1 MSLIT
6 ENNALG
12 NGSNPNFSFTFKYVK
27 ESDVYVSVDD
37 VVQTLNTH
45 YTFAPNTSSIT
56 FLPAH
61 IPVNQA
67 RVRIFRET
75 ALTDPA
81 AEFFPGSAI
90 RAQDLNANNDQVL
103 FSAQERKERSLDT
116 TGGTITGSVTVN
128 GDVIFEGLTEDA
140 NETTLT
146 VVDPTQDNTITLPN
160 ASGHVPLL
168 AATSTT
174 QITATPAD
182 INKVGPVTDGTVTAS
197 KAVVVD
203 ANKDITGFRNVTMS
217 GNLDVDATANLDA
230 VDIDDN
236 VDLGANLNF
245 TGSARVISAV
255 DNNATALT
263 VTDGADTYLTFDTTT
278 GADKVVTNKT
288 LNVAGNL
295 EIAGTQVT
303 SSATNLN
310 IVDGMT
316 KSTTLV
322 TSSNTEFPTS
332 KAVADWVNTQL
343 DSIDGFVA
351 IADEN
356 SFPDTQAPNQTTI
369 SIADAGGIVVDAS
382 GVGAGQTVSGTAVT
396 INGFNSSF
404 HSSTI
409 VAGVRLLVEST
420 GAGQIYNYHKAT
432 LKESDLVQLSDD
444 INDFNERYRTDNSGS
459 NPTTNND
466 SGDLFFNQA
475 TGKMLVYNGLTSAWE
490 EVQSIGQFFEI
501 PSSELADFASGT
513 AATEI
518 ISNAPTTAQQIILS
532 INGVIQKPSA
542 GTGTPAEGFT
552 LNGGLITLAATP
564 PAGSSVFGVIIGSSV
579 NIGTPSAGTVNT
591 LQLANDGVNNDKLDS
606 TTGAEAVNTNVI
618 RDNAITSAKIAD
630 DQVTEPKLGT
640 SSAGSTG
647 QFLQKTGAT
656 TMNWATVDTSIAD
669 NSITEPK
676 LATDNA
682 GSTGQ
687 YLQKTATGMDWAALV
702 IPPAVPTGSVH
713 MFAMSSAP
721 TGYLVCDGTTVS
733 RTTYADLFS
742 AIGTTYGAGDGS
754 TTFALPD
761 LRGVFVR
768 GWSNTAST
776 DAGRVFGSIQQDA
789 TAVNGLSLTDPG
801 HDHDPRVGSNT
812 MTGTSASANNGVP
825 GSRRSSTETTGIT
838 LSSTDTETRPV
849 NIALLYAI
857 KT

>member
-61 IPVNQA
+61 IPALNA
-67 RVRIFRET
+67 KVRIYRET
-75 ALTDPA
+75 SLTDPA

-128 GDVIFEGLTEDA
+128 GNVIFEGITEDA

-203 ANKDITGFRNVTMS
+203 ANKDITGLRNVTIT
-217 GNLDVDATANLDA
+217 GDLDVDATANLDA

-303 SSATNLN
+303 SSAANLN
-310 IVDGMT
+310 IVQGMT

-322 TSSNTEFPTS
+322 TSSDTEFPTS

-343 DSIDGFVA
+343 GAIDGFVA

-356 SFPDTQAPNQTTI
+356 SFPNTQAPNQVTI
-369 SIADAGGIVVDAS
+369 SIADAGGIIVNGS
-382 GVGAGQTVSGTAVT
+382 GVGTGQTANGTTVT
-396 INGFNSSF
+396 INGFATNF
-404 HSSTI
+404 HNTTI

-432 LKESDLVQLSDD
+432 LKEADLVNLSDD
-444 INDFNERYRTDNSGS
+444 IQDFAERYRVGPN

-466 SGDLFFNQA
+466 GGDLFYN
-475 TGKMLVYNGLTSAWE
+475 TGSNKMLVYNATNTAWE

-501 PSSELADFASGT
+501 PASELADFAAGT
-513 AATEI
+513 AATEVI
-518 ISNAPTTAQQIILS
+518 TNAPATAQQIILS
-532 INGVIQKPSA
+532 INGVIQKPSS
-542 GTGTPAEGFT
+542 GTGTPTEGFT
-552 LNGGLITLAATP
+552 LSGATITLAATP
-564 PAGSSVFGVIIGSSV
+564 PAGSTVFGVIIGSSV
-579 NIGTPSAGTVNT
+579 NVGTPSAGTVDT

-606 TTGAEAVNTNVI
+606 TTGSEAVDTNVI
-618 RDNAITSAKIAD
+618 RDNAITANKIAN
-630 DQVTEPKLGT
+630 DQVTEPKLAT
-640 SSAGSTG
+640 TSAGSTG
-647 QFLQKTGAT
+647 LFLQKTGAT
-656 TMNWATVDTSIAD
+656 TM
-669 NSITEPK
+669 
-676 LATDNA
+676 
-682 GSTGQ
+682 
-687 YLQKTATGMDWAALV
+687 DWAAVPAPSISNASTFTGDISTTQFTIVTGHTVHSILV
-702 IPPAVPTGSVH
+702 VMNGLVLRPTTDYTVSGTDLT
-713 MFAMSSAP
+713 FTSAP
-721 TGYLVCDGTTVS
+721 GLGDEIDVRYLP
-733 RTTYADLFS
+733 
-742 AIGTTYGAGDGS
+742 I
-754 TTFALPD
+754 
-761 LRGVFVR
+761 
-768 GWSNTAST
+768 
-776 DAGRVFGSIQQDA
+776 
-789 TAVNGLSLTDPG
+789 
-801 HDHDPRVGSNT
+801 
-812 MTGTSASANNGVP
+812 
-825 GSRRSSTETTGIT
+825 
-838 LSSTDTETRPV
+838 
-849 NIALLYAI
+849 
-857 KT
+857 

>member
-6 ENNALG
+6 ENTVVA
-12 NGSNPNFSFTFKYVK
+12 NGGTTYNFTFKYVK

-37 VVQTLNTH
+37 VVKTKDTH

-61 IPVNQA
+61 IPALNA

-75 ALTDPA
+75 SLTDPA

-116 TGGTITGSVTVN
+116 TGGTITGNVTVN

-303 SSATNLN
+303 SSATDLN

-316 KSTTLV
+316 KSTTLS

-343 DSIDGFVA
+343 DAIDGFVA

-356 SFPDTQAPNQTTI
+356 SFPNTQPPDQVTV
-369 SIADAGGIVVDAS
+369 SIADAGGIAVNGS
-382 GVGAGQTVSGTAVT
+382 GVGTGQTAGGATVT
-396 INGFNSSF
+396 INNFASNF
-404 HSSTI
+404 HNTTI

-444 INDFNERYRTDNSGS
+444 IQDFNERYRTDNSGS
-459 NPTTNND
+459 NPSTNND
-466 SGDLFFNQA
+466 SGDLFFNQS
-475 TGKMLVYNGLTSAWE
+475 TGKMLVYNGLNSAWE

-501 PSSELADFASGT
+501 PASELADFASGT

-518 ISNAPTTAQQIILS
+518 ISNAPTSAQQIILS
-532 INGVIQKPSA
+532 INGVIQKPSS

-564 PAGSSVFGVIIGSSV
+564 PAGSSVFGIIIGSSV
-579 NIGTPSAGTVNT
+579 NIGTPSANSVNT
-591 LQLANDGVNNDKLDS
+591 LQLVNDSVNNDILDS

-618 RDNAITSAKIAD
+618 RDDAITAAKIAN
-630 DQVTEPKLGT
+630 DQ
-640 SSAGSTG
+640 
-647 QFLQKTGAT
+647 
-656 TMNWATVDTSIAD
+656 
-669 NSITEPK
+669 IT
-676 LATDNA
+676 D
-682 GSTGQ
+682 
-687 YLQKTATGMDWAALV
+687 
-702 IPPAVPTGSVH
+702 
-713 MFAMSSAP
+713 
-721 TGYLVCDGTTVS
+721 
-733 RTTYADLFS
+733 
-742 AIGTTYGAGDGS
+742 
-754 TTFALPD
+754 
-761 LRGVFVR
+761 
-768 GWSNTAST
+768 
-776 DAGRVFGSIQQDA
+776 
-789 TAVNGLSLTDPG
+789 
-801 HDHDPRVGSNT
+801 
-812 MTGTSASANNGVP
+812 
-825 GSRRSSTETTGIT
+825 
-838 LSSTDTETRPV
+838 
-849 NIALLYAI
+849 
-857 KT
+857 

>member
-6 ENNALG
+6 EETVVATG
-12 NGSNPNFSFTFKYVK
+12 NPTYNFTFKYVK

-37 VVQTLNTH
+37 AVKTKDTH

-56 FLPAH
+56 FLAGH
-61 IPVNQA
+61 IPQA
-67 RVRIFRET
+67 PAKVRIFRET
-75 ALTDPA
+75 DLVNPS

-116 TGGTITGSVTVN
+116 TGGTITGNVTIN
-128 GDVIFEGLTEDA
+128 GNVIFEGLTEDA
-140 NETTLT
+140 HETTLT
-146 VVDPTQDNTITLPN
+146 VVDPTQDNTVTFPN

-168 AATSTT
+168 ATTSTT

>member
-6 ENNALG
+6 EDNALG

-37 VVQTLNTH
+37 VVKTKDTH

-61 IPVNQA
+61 IPALNA

-75 ALTDPA
+75 SLTDPA

-174 QITATPAD
+174 QISVTPAD

-203 ANKDITGFRNVTMS
+203 ANKDITGLRNVTMS

-303 SSATNLN
+303 SSATDLN

-322 TSSNTEFPTS
+322 TNSDTEFPTS
-332 KAVADWVNTQL
+332 KAVADWVTTQL
-343 DSIDGFVA
+343 DAIDGFVA

-356 SFPDTQAPNQTTI
+356 SFPNTQPPNQVTV
-369 SIADAGGIVVDAS
+369 SIADAGGLSVDGS
-382 GVGAGQTVSGTAVT
+382 GSATCQTLNGTAVT
-396 INGFNSSF
+396 INNFASNF
-404 HSSTI
+404 HGSPI

-420 GAGQIYNYHKAT
+420 GSGQVYNYHKAT
-432 LKESDLVQLSDD
+432 LKESDLVNLSDD
-444 INDFNERYRTDNSGS
+444 MQDFAERYRVGS
-459 NPTTNND
+459 TNPTTDNNG
-466 SGDLFFNQA
+466 GDLFYN
-475 TGKMLVYNGLTSAWE
+475 TGSNKMLVYNETNTAWE

-501 PSSELADFASGT
+501 PSSELADFAAGT
-513 AATEI
+513 AATEVI
-518 ISNAPTTAQQIILS
+518 TNAPATAQQIILS
-532 INGVIQKPSA
+532 INGVIQKPSS
-542 GTGTPAEGFT
+542 GTGTPTEGFT
-552 LNGGLITLAATP
+552 LSGATITLAATP
-564 PAGSSVFGVIIGSSV
+564 PASSTVFGVIIGSSV
-579 NIGTPSAGTVNT
+579 NIGTPSAGTVGP
-591 LQLANDGVNNDKLDS
+591 LQLADDGVNNDKLDS
-606 TTGAEAVNTNVI
+606 TTGSEAVNTNVI
-618 RDNAITSAKIAD
+618 RDDAITSAKIAN
-630 DQVTEPKLGT
+630 DQVTEPKLAT
-640 SSAGSTG
+640 TSAGTTG
-647 QFLQKTGAT
+647 LFLQKTGAT
-656 TMNWATVDTSIAD
+656 TM
-669 NSITEPK
+669 
-676 LATDNA
+676 
-682 GSTGQ
+682 
-687 YLQKTATGMDWAALV
+687 DWAAVPAPSISNASTFTGDNTTTAFTITTGHTVHSILV
-702 IPPAVPTGSVH
+702 VLNGLVLRPTTDYTVS
-713 MFAMSSAP
+713 
-721 TGYLVCDGTTVS
+721 GTTLTF
-733 RTTYADLFS
+733 TTAP
-742 AIGTTYGAGDGS
+742 GTGDEIDVRY
-754 TTFALPD
+754 LP
-761 LRGVFVR
+761 
-768 GWSNTAST
+768 
-776 DAGRVFGSIQQDA
+776 I
-789 TAVNGLSLTDPG
+789 
-801 HDHDPRVGSNT
+801 
-812 MTGTSASANNGVP
+812 
-825 GSRRSSTETTGIT
+825 
-838 LSSTDTETRPV
+838 
-849 NIALLYAI
+849 
-857 KT
+857 

>member
-6 ENNALG
+6 EDNALG

-37 VVQTLNTH
+37 VVKTKDTH

-61 IPVNQA
+61 IPALNA

-75 ALTDPA
+75 SLTDPA

-140 NETTLT
+140 NETSLT

-174 QITATPAD
+174 QIAVTPED
-182 INKVGPVTDGTVTAS
+182 INKVGPVSDGTVTAS

-203 ANKDITGFRNVTMS
+203 ANKDITGLRNVTIT
-217 GNLDVDATANLDA
+217 GDLDVDATANLDA

-303 SSATNLN
+303 SSATDLN

-322 TSSNTEFPTS
+322 TSSDTEFPTS

-343 DSIDGFVA
+343 DAIDGFVA

-356 SFPDTQAPNQTTI
+356 SFPNTQPPDQVTV
-369 SIADAGGIVVDAS
+369 SIADAGGI
-382 GVGAGQTVSGTAVT
+382 
-396 INGFNSSF
+396 
-404 HSSTI
+404 
-409 VAGVRLLVEST
+409 
-420 GAGQIYNYHKAT
+420 
-432 LKESDLVQLSDD
+432 
-444 INDFNERYRTDNSGS
+444 
-459 NPTTNND
+459 
-466 SGDLFFNQA
+466 
-475 TGKMLVYNGLTSAWE
+475 
-490 EVQSIGQFFEI
+490 
-501 PSSELADFASGT
+501 
-513 AATEI
+513 
-518 ISNAPTTAQQIILS
+518 
-532 INGVIQKPSA
+532 
-542 GTGTPAEGFT
+542 
-552 LNGGLITLAATP
+552 
-564 PAGSSVFGVIIGSSV
+564 
-579 NIGTPSAGTVNT
+579 
-591 LQLANDGVNNDKLDS
+591 
-606 TTGAEAVNTNVI
+606 AVN
-618 RDNAITSAKIAD
+618 R
-630 DQVTEPKLGT
+630 
-640 SSAGSTG
+640 
-647 QFLQKTGAT
+647 
-656 TMNWATVDTSIAD
+656 
-669 NSITEPK
+669 
-676 LATDNA
+676 
-682 GSTGQ
+682 
-687 YLQKTATGMDWAALV
+687 
-702 IPPAVPTGSVH
+702 
-713 MFAMSSAP
+713 
-721 TGYLVCDGTTVS
+721 
-733 RTTYADLFS
+733 
-742 AIGTTYGAGDGS
+742 
-754 TTFALPD
+754 
-761 LRGVFVR
+761 
-768 GWSNTAST
+768 
-776 DAGRVFGSIQQDA
+776 
-789 TAVNGLSLTDPG
+789 
-801 HDHDPRVGSNT
+801 
-812 MTGTSASANNGVP
+812 
-825 GSRRSSTETTGIT
+825 
-838 LSSTDTETRPV
+838 
-849 NIALLYAI
+849 
-857 KT
+857 

>member
-6 ENNALG
+6 EDTVVA
-12 NGSNPNFSFTFKYVK
+12 NGGTTYNFTFKYVK

-37 VVQTLNTH
+37 VVKTKDTH

-56 FLPAH
+56 FLAGH
-61 IPVNQA
+61 IPQA
-67 RVRIFRET
+67 PAKVRIFRET
-75 ALTDPA
+75 DLVDPA

-116 TGGTITGSVTVN
+116 TGGTITGDVTVN
-128 GDVIFEGLTEDA
+128 GNVIFEGLTEDA

-303 SSATNLN
+303 SSATDLN

-316 KSTTLV
+316 KSTTLS

-343 DSIDGFVA
+343 GAIDGFVA

-356 SFPDTQAPNQTTI
+356 SFPNTQPPNQVTV
-369 SIADAGGIVVDAS
+369 SIADAGGLSVDSS
-382 GVGAGQTVSGTAVT
+382 GSATCQTLNGTTVT
-396 INGFNSSF
+396 INNFASNF
-404 HSSTI
+404 HGSPI

-444 INDFNERYRTDNSGS
+444 MQDFNERYRTDNSGS
-459 NPTTNND
+459 NPTTNNH
-466 SGDLFFNQA
+466 SGDLFFNQS

-501 PSSELADFASGT
+501 PASELADFASGT

-518 ISNAPTTAQQIILS
+518 ISNAPTSAQQIILS
-532 INGVIQKPSA
+532 INGVIQKPSS

-564 PAGSSVFGVIIGSSV
+564 PAGSSVFGIIIGSSV
-579 NIGTPSAGTVNT
+579 NIGIPSANSVNT
-591 LQLANDGVNNDKLDS
+591 LQLVNDSVNNDILDS

-618 RDNAITSAKIAD
+618 RDSAINAAKIQD
-630 DQVTEPKLGT
+630 DQVTEPKL
-640 SSAGSTG
+640 
-647 QFLQKTGAT
+647 AT
-656 TMNWATVDTSIAD
+656 TS
-669 NSITEPK
+669 
-676 LATDNA
+676 A

-687 YLQKTATGMDWAALV
+687 YLQKTGATTMDWASVSTDLVADTTPQLGGNLDVNGNQIVSASNGNISIQPNGTGTVEVKRASSALNTLTDAAT
-702 IPPAVPTGSVH
+702 IAVDLSLANNHTVTLGGNRTLGNPTNAEPGQTGSIFIVQ
-713 MFAMSSAP
+713 
-721 TGYLVCDGTTVS
+721 DGTGG
-733 RTTYADLFS
+733 RTLTPDTNWHFAKGGTHPTFS
-742 AIGTTYGAGDGS
+742 TAANAVDRIDYIVRTS
-754 TTFALPD
+754 TSIHCVATFNY
-761 LRGVFVR
+761 
-768 GWSNTAST
+768 S
-776 DAGRVFGSIQQDA
+776 
-789 TAVNGLSLTDPG
+789 
-801 HDHDPRVGSNT
+801 
-812 MTGTSASANNGVP
+812 
-825 GSRRSSTETTGIT
+825 
-838 LSSTDTETRPV
+838 
-849 NIALLYAI
+849 
-857 KT
+857 

>member
-6 ENNALG
+6 EDNALG

-45 YTFAPNTSSIT
+45 YTFSPNTSSIT

-61 IPVNQA
+61 IPGNQA

-75 ALTDPA
+75 ALTEPA

-116 TGGTITGSVTVN
+116 TGGTITGNVTVN

-174 QITATPAD
+174 QIAVTPAD

-203 ANKDITGFRNVTMS
+203 ANKDITGLRNVTMS

-255 DNNATALT
+255 DNNAAALT

-303 SSATNLN
+303 SSATDLN

-322 TSSNTEFPTS
+322 TSSDTEFPTS

-343 DSIDGFVA
+343 DAIDGFVA
-351 IADEN
+351 IANEN
-356 SFPDTQAPNQTTI
+356 SFPNTQPPDQVTV
-369 SIADAGGIVVDAS
+369 SIADAGGIAVNGS
-382 GVGAGQTVSGTAVT
+382 GVGTGQTAGGATVT
-396 INGFNSSF
+396 INNFASNF
-404 HSSTI
+404 HNTTI

-420 GAGQIYNYHKAT
+420 GSGQIYNYHKAT
-432 LKESDLVQLSDD
+432 LKEADLVNLSDD
-444 INDFNERYRTDNSGS
+444 IQDFGERYRVGPN

-466 SGDLFFNQA
+466 GGDLFFN
-475 TGKMLVYNGLTSAWE
+475 TGSNKMLVYNATNTAWE

-501 PSSELADFASGT
+501 PSSELADFANGV
-513 AATEI
+513 AATET
-518 ISNAPTTAQQIILS
+518 ISNAPATAQQIILS
-532 INGVIQKPSA
+532 INGVIQKPSS

-552 LNGGLITLAATP
+552 LSGATITLAATP
-564 PAGSSVFGVIIGSSV
+564 PAGSTVFGVIIGSSV
-579 NIGTPSAGTVNT
+579 NVGTPSAGTVDT
-591 LQLANDGVNNDKLDS
+591 LQLADDGVNNDKLDS

-669 NSITEPK
+669 DSITEPK

-713 MFAMSSAP
+713 MFAMAAVPS
-721 TGYLVCDGTTVS
+721 GYLVCEGQNVS

-742 AIGTTYGAGDGS
+742 AIGTTFGAGDGS

-761 LRGVFVR
+761 LRNEFIR
-768 GWSNTAST
+768 GADPSG
-776 DAGRVFGSIQQDA
+776 GRAIGATEADA
-789 TAVNGLSLTDPG
+789 TAVNGLGLTDPG
-801 HDHDPRVGSNT
+801 HFHGINTTGVGNYV
-812 MTGTSASANNGVP
+812 ASALPRGYTQVMGTATSN
-825 GSRRSSTETTGIT
+825 SATTGIT
-838 LSSTDTETRPV
+838 LSSTDTETRPQNV
-849 NIALLYAI
+849 ALLYAI

>member
-6 ENNALG
+6 EDNALG

-37 VVQTLNTH
+37 VVKTKDTH

-61 IPVNQA
+61 IPALNA

-75 ALTDPA
+75 SLTDPA

-174 QITATPAD
+174 QIAVTPAD

-203 ANKDITGFRNVTMS
+203 ANKDITGLRNVTMS

-303 SSATNLN
+303 SSATDLN

-322 TSSNTEFPTS
+322 TNSDTEFPTS
-332 KAVADWVNTQL
+332 KAVADWVTTQL
-343 DSIDGFVA
+343 DAIDGFVA

-356 SFPDTQAPNQTTI
+356 SFPNTQPPNQVTV
-369 SIADAGGIVVDAS
+369 SIADAGGLSVDGS
-382 GVGAGQTVSGTAVT
+382 GSATCQTLNGTAVT
-396 INGFNSSF
+396 INNFASNF
-404 HSSTI
+404 HGSPI

-420 GAGQIYNYHKAT
+420 GSGQVYNYHKAT
-432 LKESDLVQLSDD
+432 LKESDLVNLSDD
-444 INDFNERYRTDNSGS
+444 MQDFAERYRVGS
-459 NPTTNND
+459 TNPTTDNNG
-466 SGDLFFNQA
+466 GDLFYN
-475 TGKMLVYNGLTSAWE
+475 TGSNKMLVYNETNTAWE

-501 PSSELADFASGT
+501 PSSELADFAAGT
-513 AATEI
+513 AATEVI
-518 ISNAPTTAQQIILS
+518 TNAPATAQQIILS
-532 INGVIQKPSA
+532 INGVIQKPSS
-542 GTGTPAEGFT
+542 GTGTPTEGFT
-552 LNGGLITLAATP
+552 LSGATITLAATP
-564 PAGSSVFGVIIGSSV
+564 PAGSTVFGVIIGSSV
-579 NIGTPSAGTVNT
+579 NVGTPSAGTVDT
-591 LQLANDGVNNDKLDS
+591 LQLADDGVDNDKLDS

-618 RDNAITSAKIAD
+618 RDSAITAAKIAD
-630 DQVTEPKLGT
+630 DQVTEPKLAT
-640 SSAGSTG
+640 ANAGSTG

-656 TMNWATVDTSIAD
+656 TMDWADASVTISNATLFTGD
-669 NSITEPK
+669 NSTTQFTIVTGHTVHSILVVMNGLVLRPT
-676 LATDNA
+676 TDYTVS
-682 GSTGQ
+682 GTT
-687 YLQKTATGMDWAALV
+687 LTFT
-702 IPPAVPTGSVH
+702 
-713 MFAMSSAP
+713 SAP
-721 TGYLVCDGTTVS
+721 GLGDEIDVRYLP
-733 RTTYADLFS
+733 
-742 AIGTTYGAGDGS
+742 I
-754 TTFALPD
+754 
-761 LRGVFVR
+761 
-768 GWSNTAST
+768 
-776 DAGRVFGSIQQDA
+776 
-789 TAVNGLSLTDPG
+789 
-801 HDHDPRVGSNT
+801 
-812 MTGTSASANNGVP
+812 
-825 GSRRSSTETTGIT
+825 
-838 LSSTDTETRPV
+838 
-849 NIALLYAI
+849 
-857 KT
+857 

>member
-6 ENNALG
+6 EDNALG

-37 VVQTLNTH
+37 VVKTKDTH

-61 IPVNQA
+61 IPALNA

-75 ALTDPA
+75 SLTDPA

-140 NETTLT
+140 NETSLT

-174 QITATPAD
+174 QIAVTPED
-182 INKVGPVTDGTVTAS
+182 INKVGPVSDGTVTAS

-203 ANKDITGFRNVTMS
+203 ANKDITGLRNVTIT
-217 GNLDVDATANLDA
+217 GDLDVDATANLDA

-303 SSATNLN
+303 SSATDLN

-322 TSSNTEFPTS
+322 TSSDTEFPTS

-343 DSIDGFVA
+343 DAIDGFVA

-356 SFPDTQAPNQTTI
+356 SFPNTQPPDQVTV
-369 SIADAGGIVVDAS
+369 SIADAGGIAVNGS
-382 GVGAGQTVSGTAVT
+382 GVGTGQTAGGATVT
-396 INGFNSSF
+396 INNFASNF
-404 HSSTI
+404 HNTTI

-420 GAGQIYNYHKAT
+420 GSGQIYNYHKAT
-432 LKESDLVQLSDD
+432 IKESDLVQLSDD

-501 PSSELADFASGT
+501 PASELADFASGT

-532 INGVIQKPSA
+532 INGVIQKPNS
-542 GTGTPAEGFT
+542 GTGTPTEGFT

-564 PAGSSVFGVIIGSSV
+564 PAGSTVFGVIIGSSV
-579 NIGTPSAGTVNT
+579 NVGTPSAGTVGS
-591 LQLANDGVNNDKLDS
+591 LQLADDGVNNDKLDS

-630 DQVTEPKLGT
+630 DQVTEPKLAT
-640 SSAGSTG
+640 TSAGTTG
-647 QFLQKTGAT
+647 LFLQKTGAT
-656 TMNWATVDTSIAD
+656 TM
-669 NSITEPK
+669 
-676 LATDNA
+676 
-682 GSTGQ
+682 
-687 YLQKTATGMDWAALV
+687 DWAAVPAPSISNASTFTGDNTTVDFTIVTGHTVHSILV
-702 IPPAVPTGSVH
+702 VLNGLVLRPTTDYTVS
-713 MFAMSSAP
+713 
-721 TGYLVCDGTTVS
+721 GTTLTF
-733 RTTYADLFS
+733 TTAP
-742 AIGTTYGAGDGS
+742 GTGDEIDVRY
-754 TTFALPD
+754 LP
-761 LRGVFVR
+761 
-768 GWSNTAST
+768 
-776 DAGRVFGSIQQDA
+776 I
-789 TAVNGLSLTDPG
+789 
-801 HDHDPRVGSNT
+801 
-812 MTGTSASANNGVP
+812 
-825 GSRRSSTETTGIT
+825 
-838 LSSTDTETRPV
+838 
-849 NIALLYAI
+849 
-857 KT
+857 

>member
-6 ENNALG
+6 EDNALG
-12 NGSNPNFSFTFKYVK
+12 TGSASTFSFTFKYVK

-37 VVQTLNTH
+37 VVKTKDTH

-61 IPVNQA
+61 IPALNA

-75 ALTDPA
+75 SLTDPA

-116 TGGTITGSVTVN
+116 TGGTLTGSVTVN
-128 GDVIFEGLTEDA
+128 GDVIFEGITEDA

-174 QITATPAD
+174 QITVTPAD

-203 ANKDITGFRNVTMS
+203 SNKDITGLRNVTIT
-217 GNLDVDATANLDA
+217 GDLDVDATANLDA

-295 EIAGTQVT
+295 EIAGSQVT

-316 KSTTLV
+316 KSTTLS
-322 TSSNTEFPTS
+322 TSSDTEFPTS

-343 DSIDGFVA
+343 DAIDGFVA

-356 SFPDTQAPNQTTI
+356 SFPNTQPPDQVTV
-369 SIADAGGIVVDAS
+369 SIADAGGIVVNGS
-382 GVGAGQTVSGTAVT
+382 GVGTGQTAGGTTVT
-396 INGFNSSF
+396 INNFATNF
-404 HSSTI
+404 HGSTI

-420 GAGQIYNYHKAT
+420 GSGQIYNYHKAT

-475 TGKMLVYNGLTSAWE
+475 TGKMLVYNGLNSAWE

-501 PSSELADFASGT
+501 PASELADFASGT

-518 ISNAPTTAQQIILS
+518 ISNAPTTAQQILLS
-532 INGVIQKPSA
+532 INGVIQKPNA
-542 GTGTPAEGFT
+542 GTGTPTEGFT

-564 PAGSSVFGVIIGSSV
+564 PAGSNVFGVIIGSSV
-579 NIGTPSAGTVNT
+579 NIGTPSANTVDT
-591 LQLANDGVNNDKLDS
+591 LQLVIDSVDNTILDS

-618 RDNAITSAKIAD
+618 RDDAITAAKIAD
-630 DQVTEPKLGT
+630 DQVTEPKLAT
-640 SSAGSTG
+640 TSAGSTG
-647 QFLQKTGAT
+647 LFLQKTGAT
-656 TMNWATVDTSIAD
+656 TMDWAAVPAPSIS
-669 NSITEPK
+669 N
-676 LATDNA
+676 AT
-682 GSTGQ
+682 
-687 YLQKTATGMDWAALV
+687 TATGDNTTTDFTIVTGHTVHSILV
-702 IPPAVPTGSVH
+702 VLNGLVLRPTTDYTVS
-713 MFAMSSAP
+713 
-721 TGYLVCDGTTVS
+721 GTTLTF
-733 RTTYADLFS
+733 TTAP
-742 AIGTTYGAGDGS
+742 GTGDEIDVRY
-754 TTFALPD
+754 LP
-761 LRGVFVR
+761 
-768 GWSNTAST
+768 
-776 DAGRVFGSIQQDA
+776 I
-789 TAVNGLSLTDPG
+789 
-801 HDHDPRVGSNT
+801 
-812 MTGTSASANNGVP
+812 
-825 GSRRSSTETTGIT
+825 
-838 LSSTDTETRPV
+838 
-849 NIALLYAI
+849 
-857 KT
+857 

>member
-6 ENNALG
+6 EDTVVA
-12 NGSNPNFSFTFKYVK
+12 NGGTTYNFTFKYVK
-27 ESDVYVSVDD
+27 ESDVYVSVDG
-37 VVQTLNTH
+37 VVKTKDTH

-56 FLPAH
+56 FLAGH
-61 IPVNQA
+61 IPQSPA
-67 RVRIFRET
+67 KVRIFRET
-75 ALTDPA
+75 DLVDPA

-116 TGGTITGSVTVN
+116 TGGTITGNVTVN

-174 QITATPAD
+174 QIAVTPAD

-255 DNNATALT
+255 DNNPTALT

-278 GADKVVTNKT
+278 GQDKVVTNKT

-295 EIAGTQVT
+295 EIAGSQVT
-303 SSATNLN
+303 SSAANLN
-310 IVDGMT
+310 IVQGMT
-316 KSTTLV
+316 KSTTLS

-343 DSIDGFVA
+343 GAIDGFVA

-356 SFPDTQAPNQTTI
+356 SFPDTQAPNQVTV
-369 SIADAGGIVVDAS
+369 SIADAGGITVNGS
-382 GVGAGQTVSGTAVT
+382 GVGTGQTVGGATVT
-396 INGFNSSF
+396 INNFASNF
-404 HSSTI
+404 HNTTI

-432 LKESDLVQLSDD
+432 LKEGDLMNLSDD
-444 INDFNERYRTDNSGS
+444 IQDFGERYRVGAT

-466 SGDLFFNQA
+466 GGDLFYN
-475 TGKMLVYNGLTSAWE
+475 TGSNKMLVYNATNTAWE

-513 AATEI
+513 AATEVI
-518 ISNAPTTAQQIILS
+518 TNAPATAQQIILS
-532 INGVIQKPSA
+532 INGVIQKPSS
-542 GTGTPAEGFT
+542 GTGTPTEGFT
-552 LNGGLITLAATP
+552 LSGATITLAATP
-564 PAGSSVFGVIIGSSV
+564 PAGSTVFGVIIGSSV
-579 NIGTPSAGTVNT
+579 NVGTPSAGTVDT
-591 LQLANDGVNNDKLDS
+591 LQLADDGVNNDKLDS

-618 RDNAITSAKIAD
+618 RDGAINSAKIQD
-630 DQVTEPKLGT
+630 DQVTEPKLAT
-640 SSAGSTG
+640 TSAGTTG
-647 QFLQKTGAT
+647 LFLQKTGAT
-656 TMNWATVDTSIAD
+656 TM
-669 NSITEPK
+669 
-676 LATDNA
+676 
-682 GSTGQ
+682 
-687 YLQKTATGMDWAALV
+687 DWAAVPAPSISNASTFTGDNTTTAFTIVTGHTVHSILV
-702 IPPAVPTGSVH
+702 VMNGLVLRPTTDYTVSGTTLT
-713 MFAMSSAP
+713 FTSAP
-721 TGYLVCDGTTVS
+721 GTGDEIDVRYLP
-733 RTTYADLFS
+733 
-742 AIGTTYGAGDGS
+742 I
-754 TTFALPD
+754 
-761 LRGVFVR
+761 
-768 GWSNTAST
+768 
-776 DAGRVFGSIQQDA
+776 
-789 TAVNGLSLTDPG
+789 
-801 HDHDPRVGSNT
+801 
-812 MTGTSASANNGVP
+812 
-825 GSRRSSTETTGIT
+825 
-838 LSSTDTETRPV
+838 
-849 NIALLYAI
+849 
-857 KT
+857 

>member
-6 ENNALG
+6 EDNALG

-37 VVQTLNTH
+37 VVKTKDTH

-61 IPVNQA
+61 IPALNA

-75 ALTDPA
+75 SLTDPA

-174 QITATPAD
+174 QISVTPAD

-203 ANKDITGFRNVTMS
+203 ANKDITGLRNVTMS

-303 SSATNLN
+303 SSATDLN

-322 TSSNTEFPTS
+322 TNSDTEFPTS
-332 KAVADWVNTQL
+332 KAVADWVTTQL
-343 DSIDGFVA
+343 DAIDGFVA

-356 SFPDTQAPNQTTI
+356 SFPNTQPPNQVTV
-369 SIADAGGIVVDAS
+369 SIADAGGLSVDGS
-382 GVGAGQTVSGTAVT
+382 GSATCQTLNGTAVT
-396 INGFNSSF
+396 INNFASNF
-404 HSSTI
+404 HGSPI

-420 GAGQIYNYHKAT
+420 GSGQVYNYHKAT
-432 LKESDLVQLSDD
+432 LKESDLVNLSDD
-444 INDFNERYRTDNSGS
+444 MQDFAERYRVGS
-459 NPTTNND
+459 TNPTTDNNG
-466 SGDLFFNQA
+466 GDLFYN
-475 TGKMLVYNGLTSAWE
+475 TGSNKMLVYNETNTAWE

-501 PSSELADFASGT
+501 PSSELADFAAGT

-518 ISNAPTTAQQIILS
+518 ITNAPATAQQIILS
-532 INGVIQKPSA
+532 INGVIQKPSS
-542 GTGTPAEGFT
+542 GTGTPTEGFT
-552 LNGGLITLAATP
+552 LSGATITLAATP
-564 PAGSSVFGVIIGSSV
+564 PASSTVFGVIIGSSV
-579 NIGTPSAGTVNT
+579 NIGTPSAGTVGP
-591 LQLANDGVNNDKLDS
+591 LQLADDGVNNDKLDS
-606 TTGAEAVNTNVI
+606 TTGSEAVNTNVI
-618 RDNAITSAKIAD
+618 RDDAITSAKIAN
-630 DQVTEPKLGT
+630 DQVTEPKLAT
-640 SSAGSTG
+640 TSAGTTG
-647 QFLQKTGAT
+647 LFLQKTGAT
-656 TMNWATVDTSIAD
+656 TM
-669 NSITEPK
+669 
-676 LATDNA
+676 
-682 GSTGQ
+682 
-687 YLQKTATGMDWAALV
+687 DWAAVPAPSISNASTFTGDNTTTAFTITTGHTVHSILV
-702 IPPAVPTGSVH
+702 VLNGLVLRPTTDYTVS
-713 MFAMSSAP
+713 
-721 TGYLVCDGTTVS
+721 GTTLTF
-733 RTTYADLFS
+733 TTAP
-742 AIGTTYGAGDGS
+742 GTGDEIDVRY
-754 TTFALPD
+754 LP
-761 LRGVFVR
+761 
-768 GWSNTAST
+768 
-776 DAGRVFGSIQQDA
+776 I
-789 TAVNGLSLTDPG
+789 
-801 HDHDPRVGSNT
+801 
-812 MTGTSASANNGVP
+812 
-825 GSRRSSTETTGIT
+825 
-838 LSSTDTETRPV
+838 
-849 NIALLYAI
+849 
-857 KT
+857 

>member
-6 ENNALG
+6 EDNALG

-27 ESDVYVSVDD
+27 ESDVNVSVDD
-37 VVQTLNTH
+37 APKTKDVD
-45 YTFAPNTSSIT
+45 YSFAPNTSSIT
-56 FLPAH
+56 FLPGK
-61 IPVNQA
+61 IPTNGQ

-116 TGGTITGSVTVN
+116 TGGTITGDVTVN
-128 GDVIFEGLTEDA
+128 GDVIFEGITEDA

-146 VVDPTQDNTITLPN
+146 VVDPTQDNTITLPD

-174 QITATPAD
+174 QIAVTPED

-203 ANKDITGFRNVTMS
+203 ANKDITGFRNVSMS

-303 SSATNLN
+303 SSATDLN
-310 IVDGMT
+310 IVEGMT

-322 TSSNTEFPTS
+322 TSSDTEFPTS

-343 DSIDGFVA
+343 DAIDGFVA

-356 SFPDTQAPNQTTI
+356 SFPNTQPPDQVTV
-369 SIADAGGIVVDAS
+369 SIADAGGIAVNGS
-382 GVGAGQTVSGTAVT
+382 GVGTGQTAGGATVT
-396 INGFNSSF
+396 INNFASNF
-404 HSSTI
+404 HNTTI

-420 GAGQIYNYHKAT
+420 GSGQIYNYHKAT
-432 LKESDLVQLSDD
+432 IKESDLVQLSDD

-501 PSSELADFASGT
+501 PASELADFASGT

-532 INGVIQKPSA
+532 INGVIQKPNS
-542 GTGTPAEGFT
+542 GTGTPTEGFT

-564 PAGSSVFGVIIGSSV
+564 PAGSTVFGVIIGSSV
-579 NIGTPSAGTVNT
+579 NVGTPSAGTVGS
-591 LQLANDGVNNDKLDS
+591 LQLADDGVNNDKLDS

-630 DQVTEPKLGT
+630 DQVTEPKLAT
-640 SSAGSTG
+640 TSAGTTG
-647 QFLQKTGAT
+647 LFLQKTGAT
-656 TMNWATVDTSIAD
+656 TM
-669 NSITEPK
+669 
-676 LATDNA
+676 
-682 GSTGQ
+682 
-687 YLQKTATGMDWAALV
+687 DWAAVPAPSISNASTFTGDNTTVDFTIVTGHTVHSILV
-702 IPPAVPTGSVH
+702 VLNGLVLRPTTDYTVS
-713 MFAMSSAP
+713 
-721 TGYLVCDGTTVS
+721 GTTLTF
-733 RTTYADLFS
+733 TTAP
-742 AIGTTYGAGDGS
+742 GTGDEIDVRY
-754 TTFALPD
+754 LP
-761 LRGVFVR
+761 
-768 GWSNTAST
+768 
-776 DAGRVFGSIQQDA
+776 I
-789 TAVNGLSLTDPG
+789 
-801 HDHDPRVGSNT
+801 
-812 MTGTSASANNGVP
+812 
-825 GSRRSSTETTGIT
+825 
-838 LSSTDTETRPV
+838 
-849 NIALLYAI
+849 
-857 KT
+857 

>member
-6 ENNALG
+6 EDNALG
-12 NGSNPNFSFTFKYVK
+12 TGSASTFSFTFKYVK

-37 VVQTLNTH
+37 VVKTKDTH

-61 IPVNQA
+61 IPALNA

-75 ALTDPA
+75 SLTDPA

-116 TGGTITGSVTVN
+116 TGGTLTGSVTVN
-128 GDVIFEGLTEDA
+128 GDVIFEGITEDA

-174 QITATPAD
+174 QITVTPAD

-203 ANKDITGFRNVTMS
+203 SNKDITGLRNVTIT
-217 GNLDVDATANLDA
+217 GDLDVDATANLDA

-343 DSIDGFVA
+343 DAIDGFVA

-356 SFPDTQAPNQTTI
+356 SFPNTQPPDQVTV
-369 SIADAGGIVVDAS
+369 SIADAGGIVVNGS
-382 GVGAGQTVSGTAVT
+382 GVGTGQTTGGATVT
-396 INGFNSSF
+396 INNFASNF
-404 HSSTI
+404 HNTTI

-420 GAGQIYNYHKAT
+420 GSGQIYNYHKAT

-444 INDFNERYRTDNSGS
+444 INDFNERYRVGSS

-466 SGDLFFNQA
+466 GGDLFYN
-475 TGKMLVYNGLTSAWE
+475 TGSNKMLVYNATNTAWE

-501 PSSELADFASGT
+501 PSSELADFANGV

-518 ISNAPTTAQQIILS
+518 ISNAPATAQQIILS
-532 INGVIQKPSA
+532 INGVIQKPSS
-542 GTGTPAEGFT
+542 GTGTPTEGFT
-552 LNGGLITLAATP
+552 LSGATITLAATP
-564 PAGSSVFGVIIGSSV
+564 PAGSTVFGVIIGSSV
-579 NIGTPSAGTVNT
+579 NVGTPSAGTVDT
-591 LQLANDGVNNDKLDS
+591 LQLADDGVDNDKLDS

-618 RDNAITSAKIAD
+618 RDNAITAAKIAD
-630 DQVTEPKLGT
+630 DQVTEPKLAT
-640 SSAGSTG
+640 TSAGSTG
-647 QFLQKTGAT
+647 LFLQKTGAT
-656 TMNWATVDTSIAD
+656 TMDWAAVPAPSIS
-669 NSITEPK
+669 N
-676 LATDNA
+676 AT
-682 GSTGQ
+682 
-687 YLQKTATGMDWAALV
+687 TATGDNTTVDFTIVSGHTVHSILV
-702 IPPAVPTGSVH
+702 VLNGLVLRPTTDYTVS
-713 MFAMSSAP
+713 
-721 TGYLVCDGTTVS
+721 GTTLTF
-733 RTTYADLFS
+733 TTAP
-742 AIGTTYGAGDGS
+742 GTGDEIDVRY
-754 TTFALPD
+754 LP
-761 LRGVFVR
+761 
-768 GWSNTAST
+768 
-776 DAGRVFGSIQQDA
+776 I
-789 TAVNGLSLTDPG
+789 
-801 HDHDPRVGSNT
+801 
-812 MTGTSASANNGVP
+812 
-825 GSRRSSTETTGIT
+825 
-838 LSSTDTETRPV
+838 
-849 NIALLYAI
+849 
-857 KT
+857 

>member
-6 ENNALG
+6 EDNALG

-37 VVQTLNTH
+37 VVKTKDTH

-61 IPVNQA
+61 IPALNA

-75 ALTDPA
+75 SLTDPA

-174 QITATPAD
+174 QISVTPAD

-203 ANKDITGFRNVTMS
+203 ANKDITGLRNVTMS

-303 SSATNLN
+303 SSATDLN

-322 TSSNTEFPTS
+322 TNSDTEFPTS
-332 KAVADWVNTQL
+332 KAVADWVTTQL
-343 DSIDGFVA
+343 DAIDGFVA

-356 SFPDTQAPNQTTI
+356 SFPNTQPPNQVTV
-369 SIADAGGIVVDAS
+369 SIADAGGLSVDGS
-382 GVGAGQTVSGTAVT
+382 GSATCQTLNGTAVT
-396 INGFNSSF
+396 INNFASNF
-404 HSSTI
+404 HGSPI

-420 GAGQIYNYHKAT
+420 GSGQVYNYHKAT
-432 LKESDLVQLSDD
+432 LKESDLVNLSDD
-444 INDFNERYRTDNSGS
+444 MQDFAERYRVGS
-459 NPTTNND
+459 TNPTTDNNG
-466 SGDLFFNQA
+466 GDLFYN
-475 TGKMLVYNGLTSAWE
+475 TGSNKMLVYNETNTAWE

-501 PSSELADFASGT
+501 PSSELADFAAGT
-513 AATEI
+513 AATEVI
-518 ISNAPTTAQQIILS
+518 TNAPATAQQIILS
-532 INGVIQKPSA
+532 INGVIQKPSS
-542 GTGTPAEGFT
+542 GTGTPTEGFT
-552 LNGGLITLAATP
+552 LSGATITLAATP
-564 PAGSSVFGVIIGSSV
+564 PASSTVFGVIIGSSV
-579 NIGTPSAGTVNT
+579 NIGTPSAGTVGH
-591 LQLANDGVNNDKLDS
+591 LQLADDGVNNDKLDS
-606 TTGAEAVNTNVI
+606 TTGSEAVNTNVI
-618 RDNAITSAKIAD
+618 RDDAITSAKIAN
-630 DQVTEPKLGT
+630 DQVTEPKLAT
-640 SSAGSTG
+640 TSAGTTG
-647 QFLQKTGAT
+647 LFLQKTGAT
-656 TMNWATVDTSIAD
+656 TM
-669 NSITEPK
+669 
-676 LATDNA
+676 
-682 GSTGQ
+682 
-687 YLQKTATGMDWAALV
+687 DWAAVPAPSISNASTFTGDNTTTAFTITTGHTVHSILV
-702 IPPAVPTGSVH
+702 VLNGLVLRPTTDYTVS
-713 MFAMSSAP
+713 
-721 TGYLVCDGTTVS
+721 GTTLTF
-733 RTTYADLFS
+733 TTAP
-742 AIGTTYGAGDGS
+742 GTGDEIDVRY
-754 TTFALPD
+754 LP
-761 LRGVFVR
+761 
-768 GWSNTAST
+768 
-776 DAGRVFGSIQQDA
+776 I
-789 TAVNGLSLTDPG
+789 
-801 HDHDPRVGSNT
+801 
-812 MTGTSASANNGVP
+812 
-825 GSRRSSTETTGIT
+825 
-838 LSSTDTETRPV
+838 
-849 NIALLYAI
+849 
-857 KT
+857 

>member
-6 ENNALG
+6 EDNALG

-37 VVQTLNTH
+37 VVKTKDTH

-61 IPVNQA
+61 IPTLNA

-75 ALTDPA
+75 SLTDPA

-128 GDVIFEGLTEDA
+128 GDVIFEGITEDA

-168 AATSTT
+168 AVTSTT
-174 QITATPAD
+174 QIAVTPED

-203 ANKDITGFRNVTMS
+203 ANKDITGLRNITIT
-217 GNLDVDATANLDA
+217 GDLDVDATANLDA

-316 KSTTLV
+316 KSTALSTG
-322 TSSNTEFPTS
+322 SDTEFPTS

-343 DSIDGFVA
+343 DAIDGFVA
-351 IADEN
+351 IANEN
-356 SFPDTQAPNQTTI
+356 SFPNTQPPDQVTV
-369 SIADAGGIVVDAS
+369 SIADAGGIAVNSS
-382 GVGAGQTVSGTAVT
+382 GVGTGQTAGGATVT
-396 INGFNSSF
+396 INNFASNF
-404 HSSTI
+404 HNSTI

-420 GAGQIYNYHKAT
+420 GSGQIYNYHKAT

-459 NPTTNND
+459 NPATNND
-466 SGDLFFNQA
+466 SGDLFFNQS

-501 PSSELADFASGT
+501 PASELADFAAGT

-532 INGVIQKPSA
+532 INGVIQKPST
-542 GTGTPAEGFT
+542 GTGTPTEGFT

-579 NIGTPSAGTVNT
+579 NIGTPSAGTVDT

-618 RDNAITSAKIAD
+618 RDNAITAAKIAD
-630 DQVTEPKLGT
+630 DQVTEPKLAT
-640 SSAGSTG
+640 TSAGTTG
-647 QFLQKTGAT
+647 LFLQKTGAT
-656 TMNWATVDTSIAD
+656 TM
-669 NSITEPK
+669 
-676 LATDNA
+676 
-682 GSTGQ
+682 
-687 YLQKTATGMDWAALV
+687 DWAAVPAPSISNASTFTGDNTTTTFTIVTGHTVHSILV
-702 IPPAVPTGSVH
+702 VMNGLVLRPTTDYTVSGTNLT
-713 MFAMSSAP
+713 FTSAP
-721 TGYLVCDGTTVS
+721 GTGDEIDVRYLP
-733 RTTYADLFS
+733 
-742 AIGTTYGAGDGS
+742 I
-754 TTFALPD
+754 
-761 LRGVFVR
+761 
-768 GWSNTAST
+768 
-776 DAGRVFGSIQQDA
+776 
-789 TAVNGLSLTDPG
+789 
-801 HDHDPRVGSNT
+801 
-812 MTGTSASANNGVP
+812 
-825 GSRRSSTETTGIT
+825 
-838 LSSTDTETRPV
+838 
-849 NIALLYAI
+849 
-857 KT
+857 

>member
-12 NGSNPNFSFTFKYVK
+12 NGSNPTFSFTFKYVK

-37 VVQTLNTH
+37 VVKTKDTH

-61 IPVNQA
+61 IPALNA
-67 RVRIFRET
+67 KVRIYRET
-75 ALTDPA
+75 SLTDPA

-116 TGGTITGSVTVN
+116 TGGTITGNVTVN

-174 QITATPAD
+174 QIAVTPAD

-203 ANKDITGFRNVTMS
+203 ANKDVTGLRNVTMS

-295 EIAGTQVT
+295 EIAGSQVT
-303 SSATNLN
+303 SSAANLN

-316 KSTTLV
+316 KSTTLS

-343 DSIDGFVA
+343 DAIDGFVA

-382 GVGAGQTVSGTAVT
+382 GVGAGQTVGGTAVT

-420 GAGQIYNYHKAT
+420 GAGQVYNYHKAT
-432 LKESDLVQLSDD
+432 LKESDLVNLSDD
-444 INDFNERYRTDNSGS
+444 IQDFGERYRVGPT

-466 SGDLFFNQA
+466 GGDLFFN
-475 TGKMLVYNGLTSAWE
+475 TGSNKMLVYNATNTAWE

-501 PSSELADFASGT
+501 PASELQDFANGT
-513 AATEI
+513 AATEVI
-518 ISNAPTTAQQIILS
+518 TNAPATAQQIILS
-532 INGVIQKPSA
+532 INGVIQQPSS

-552 LNGGLITLAATP
+552 LSGATITLAATP
-564 PAGSSVFGVIIGSSV
+564 PAGSTVFGVIIGSSV
-579 NIGTPSAGTVNT
+579 NVGTPSAGTVDT
-591 LQLANDGVNNDKLDS
+591 LQLADDGVNNDKLDS

-647 QFLQKTGAT
+647 QFLQKTGAA

-669 NSITEPK
+669 DSITEPK

-687 YLQKTATGMDWAALV
+687 YLQKTATGMDWAAVSTQAFPTGTKMLFNQTAAPTGWTKDTTNNDNSAIRV
-702 IPPAVPTGSVH
+702 VTGSVGTGGSDDFTTTFGSGKATASH
-713 MFAMSSAP
+713 TLTTSEIPAHTHTINSSTGSGWPGIALANQSPTAM
-721 TGYLVCDGTTVS
+721 V
-733 RTTYADLFS
+733 
-742 AIGTTYGAGDGS
+742 GS
-754 TTFALPD
+754 TGSTGGGGGHSHNLSGFD
-761 LRGVFVR
+761 LKYVDVI
-768 GWSNTAST
+768 
-776 DAGRVFGSIQQDA
+776 VA
-789 TAVNGLSLTDPG
+789 THN
-801 HDHDPRVGSNT
+801 
-812 MTGTSASANNGVP
+812 
-825 GSRRSSTETTGIT
+825 
-838 LSSTDTETRPV
+838 
-849 NIALLYAI
+849 
-857 KT
+857 